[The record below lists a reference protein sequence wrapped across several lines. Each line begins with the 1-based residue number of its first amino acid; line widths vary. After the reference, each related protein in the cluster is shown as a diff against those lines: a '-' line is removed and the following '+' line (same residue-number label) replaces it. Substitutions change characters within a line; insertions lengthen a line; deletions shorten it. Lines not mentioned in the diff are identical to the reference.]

1 MTTHETAPT
10 KYIDTNGSR
19 YAYRLLGP
27 SHGIPLVML
36 IHFRG
41 NMDFWDPLL
50 INTLSLTRPVLLLDY
65 TGTGSS
71 PGTIPTTLHGWAEHV
86 VSLLGALK
94 FSRIDL
100 LGFSMGGGAA
110 QHVVL
115 AAPGL
120 VRKLIL
126 AGTQT
131 SRTPNTVRGQ
141 IEVFEYLATSVSED
155 EFKDSWVKSFFPPT
169 PAGILAGEESW
180 KRIMS
185 SHPNDRK
192 PHLSPEL
199 AERQTEAFSKFTIF
213 DPRNPYE
220 RIEEL
225 KKMPV
230 FIANGNDDLL
240 CPTQNSV
247 ELAVLLGDN
256 ADLHIYP
263 ASGHGFLFQYAE
275 LFAKHVDLFLGDAN
289 GEVETTENGMVKARL
304 S

>member
-1 MTTHETAPT
+1 MSTHETAPT
-10 KYIDTNGSR
+10 KYISTNGNT
-19 YAYRLLGP
+19 YAYRYLGP

-50 INTLSLTRPVLLLDY
+50 INKLALTRPVLLLDY

-71 PGTIPTTLHGWAEHV
+71 PGVIPTTLHGWAEHV
-86 VSLLGALK
+86 VALLAALNI
-94 FSRIDL
+94 SRIDL

-120 VRKLIL
+120 VRKLVL

-131 SRTPNTVRGQ
+131 SRTPNTVSGVRD
-141 IEVFEYLATSVSED
+141 IFEWLASSVSEE
-155 EFKDSWVKSFFPPT
+155 EFKDSWVKSFFPASPV
-169 PAGILAGEESW
+169 GVLAADTVWE
-180 KRIMS
+180 RIKS
-185 SHPNDRK
+185 SHPKDRK
-192 PHLSPEL
+192 PYLSPEL
-199 AERQTEAFSKFTIF
+199 AKRQTEAFSKFTVF
-213 DPRNPYE
+213 DAGNPYE

-225 KKMPV
+225 RVMPV

-247 ELAVLLGDN
+247 ELAELLGNN

-275 LFAKHVDLFLGDAN
+275 LFAEHVNIFLGKADE
-289 GEVETTENGMVKARL
+289 EVKSAVELLKVRL
-304 S
+304 